1 MKRIVIG
8 ITGASGVIY
17 GIRMIEVLNHVGV
30 ETHVVL
36 SNAAVQTMRLETS
49 DYSVDDVYQVAHSV
63 YKQKDIGAAISS
75 GSFKVDGM
83 VIAPCSMKTLSGIAN
98 SYDDQLIVRAADVQL
113 KERRKLVLMVRET
126 PLNLSH
132 LNHMTLITQ
141 MGGVI
146 FPPVPSFYHQ
156 PDTIDDIVDQTV
168 GRVLDQFD
176 IEADIF
182 NRWDGSRKRP
192 ASKTEKR
199 AENVI
204 GLMHQ

>member
-1 MKRIVIG
+1 MKKIVVA

-17 GIRMIEVLNHVGV
+17 GVRLIEVLKNIGV
-30 ETHVVL
+30 ETHVVM
-36 SNAAVQTMRLETS
+36 SNAALQTMQLETS
-49 DYSVDDVYQVAHSV
+49 YTVEDIHEIADYV
-63 YKQKDIGAAISS
+63 YKYKDIGAAISS

-113 KERRKLVLMVRET
+113 KERRKLVLLVRET

-132 LNHMTLITQ
+132 LNHMNIITQ

-156 PDTIDDIVDQTV
+156 PKSIDDIVDQTV

-182 NRWDGSRKRP
+182 DRWDGNREKNSIKQKGQKRF
-192 ASKTEKR
+192 
-199 AENVI
+199 I
-204 GLMHQ
+204 LD